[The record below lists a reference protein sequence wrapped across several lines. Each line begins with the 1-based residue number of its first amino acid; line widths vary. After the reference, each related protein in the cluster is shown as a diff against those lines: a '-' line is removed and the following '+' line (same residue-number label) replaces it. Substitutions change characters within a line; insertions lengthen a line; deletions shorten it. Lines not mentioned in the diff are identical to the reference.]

1 MTTLSLRFTA
11 ACVMELL
18 KLRRAVDLL
27 NEFWQ
32 SRRLTALPSLL
43 AGPCL
48 SSGWVPK
55 RTGCLDRMQGL
66 ELLRDNFLFFTMSSS
81 SETDLDDKSACNS
94 ISTNSLAAADW
105 LDTVLSALKYSFWL
119 LGSAFTLSSMGFFSL
134 LVSTSPREGGWV
146 YRCRG
151 NSVSAIWAELA
162 SWLLR
167 DTCRELSSNWTLQFS
182 LSLLSQVKLLL
193 SVCCLFKAE
202 LHFDWLCNFWFGS
215 GPSLCLAVISCGLC
229 WFTVKA
235 VVPWFEAGDG
245 FRRSAEVGLWGLLPY
260 LLLHP
265 FLDLEGITRGK
276 DFSLCWERSS

>member
-1 MTTLSLRFTA
+1 
-11 ACVMELL
+11 MELL

-32 SRRLTALPSLL
+32 SRRLRALPSLL

-48 SSGWVPK
+48 SSGWMPE
-55 RTGCLDRMQGL
+55 RTGRLGRMQGL
-66 ELLRDNFLFFTMSSS
+66 ELLHDNVLFFTMSSS

-94 ISTNSLAAADW
+94 ISTNSLATADW
-105 LDTVLSALKYSFWL
+105 LDTFLSALKYSFWL
-119 LGSAFTLSSMGFFSL
+119 LGSAFALSSMGFFSL
-134 LVSTSPREGGWV
+134 LASISPWEGGWV

-151 NSVSAIWAELA
+151 NSMSVIWEELA
-162 SWLLR
+162 SWLLC
-167 DTCRELSSNWTLQFS
+167 DTCRELSSNWTLRLS
-182 LSLLSQVKLLL
+182 LSLPSQVKLLL
-193 SVCCLFKAE
+193 TVCCLFKAE
-202 LHFDWLCNFWFGS
+202 LHFDGLCNFWFGS
-215 GPSLCLAVISCGLC
+215 GSSLCLAAISRGQR

-245 FRRSAEVGLWGLLPY
+245 FRRSAEVGLRGLLPC